1 MTKFSEIF
9 MCPKPW
15 SQVYYSN
22 NNPSPCTLIEHSKE
36 MTVEEWHNSDLLKN
50 IKSDLLQGKVPST
63 CIGCKNNEDAGLKSM
78 RAHAWGW
85 NRVGPEPIYEE
96 MPWYK
101 LFNIDTPQNPYRIEL
116 RFTNLC
122 NMKCRQCDEVSSSMW
137 AKEKIKYLNEPNSIK
152 FKHQGHQ
159 DLYFSNGSDGII
171 KPVDAVVES
180 VTNLALTSTNLRKV
194 CFTGG
199 EPFLIKGYYDFLDAL
214 IRNKINEKV
223 EIDIFTNCSILNDKF
238 TSRLAKFK
246 KVYFIMSIDGV
257 GKTAEYIRHGT
268 DWTVVEKN
276 ILHFNSLDGVFS
288 PGVNIAIST
297 YTLLDMSNLATFL
310 MKLYYANNSLGHKG
324 YAALYPAWVDFRNLP
339 HHLRLK
345 AIDEIEKSIIILTA
359 PNFIPLVK
367 ELSVIKEILKNN
379 EPIDPAGFIKHT
391 KMLDEVRGEHFDDVF
406 GINLE

>member
-15 SQVYYSN
+15 VQVYYSN
-22 NNPSPCTLIEHSKE
+22 NNPSPCVLIEHSKE
-36 MTVEEWHNSDLLKN
+36 MTVEEWHSSDLLKS

-63 CIGCKNNEDAGLKSM
+63 CVGCKNNEDAGLKSM

-96 MPWYK
+96 MYWYNK
-101 LFNIDTPQNPYRIEL
+101 LDMDTPQNPRRIEL

-137 AKEKIKYLNEPNSIK
+137 AKEKIKHIDNPIIE

-159 DLYFSNGSDGII
+159 ELYFSNESDGII
-171 KPVDAVVES
+171 KPIDSIVES
-180 VTNLALTSTNLRKV
+180 VTRLALTSTNLRKV

-214 IRNKINEKV
+214 IENKVNERV
-223 EIDIFTNCSILNDKF
+223 EIDVFTNCSILNEKF

-268 DWTVVEKN
+268 DWPVVEKN
-276 ILHFNSLDGVFS
+276 ILHFNSLTGVFV
-288 PGVNIAIST
+288 PGVNVAIST
-297 YTLLDMSNLATFL
+297 YTLLDMANFANFL
-310 MKLYYANNSLGHKG
+310 MRLYHDNNRILHKG
-324 YAALYPAWVDFRNLP
+324 YAASSPPWVDFKNLP
-339 HHLRLK
+339 KHLRLK
-345 AIDEIEKSIIILTA
+345 AIDEIDKSLKILTA
-359 PNFIPLVK
+359 PNYKPFVNDLLV
-367 ELSVIKEILKNN
+367 IRDILKN
-379 EPIDPAGFIKHT
+379 EDPVSPEEFISHT
-391 KMLDEVRGEHFDDVF
+391 KTLDEIRGENFEDVF
-406 GINLE
+406 GIKLD